1 VQVIAHRGA
10 SAEAAEHTFRAYDLA
25 LAQGADTLELDVRP
39 TADGDLVVVHDRTLA
54 RTAGDPRRVGELPTA
69 ALAGLDPAV
78 RPLLLDDVL
87 ARYGRTTRWLVEL
100 KEPQPAWE
108 GRAVAALVRHGV
120 GDLAVVQ
127 SFDGP
132 ALRRLRRAAPWL
144 AVAPLARRRRVP
156 GPAFLDRSAR
166 YADGIGVWHQA
177 VDLALVAAAH
187 ARGLAVRAFT
197 VNEPAEM
204 DRLLALGVDGLIT
217 DLPAAARTACGAGTL
232 ALAAQAA

>member
-10 SAEAAEHTFRAYDLA
+10 SAEAAEHTFEAYDLA

-39 TADGDLVVVHDRTLA
+39 TADGELVVLHDRTLA
-54 RTAGDPRRVGELPTA
+54 RTTGDPRRIGECTA
-69 ALAGLDPAV
+69 GALVELDPAV
-78 RPLLLDDVL
+78 RPLRLDDVL

-100 KEPQPAWE
+100 KDPAPAWE
-108 GRAVAALVRHGV
+108 GSVVAALARHRV

-132 ALRRLRRAAPWL
+132 ALRRLRRANPWL
-144 AVAPLARRRRVP
+144 AVAPLARRRRLP
-156 GPAFLDRSAR
+156 GHAFLDRSAG
-166 YADGIGVWHQA
+166 YAEGIGVRHEA

-217 DLPAAARTACGAGTL
+217 DLPAAARTACGAGAL
-232 ALAAQAA
+232 ALAA

>member
-1 VQVIAHRGA
+1 MQVIAHRGA
-10 SAEAAEHTFRAYDLA
+10 SAEAAEHTFGAYDLA

-39 TADGDLVVVHDRTLA
+39 TADGELVVLHDRTLA
-54 RTAGDPRRVGELPTA
+54 RTAGDPRRLAELTA
-69 ALAGLDPAV
+69 RDLAELDPAV

-87 ARYGRTTRWLVEL
+87 ARYGRRTRWLVEL
-100 KEPQPAWE
+100 KDPQPAWE
-108 GRAVAALVRHGV
+108 GRVVAALSRHGV

-132 ALRRLRRAAPWL
+132 ALRRLRGAAPWL
-144 AVAPLARRRRVP
+144 VVSPLARRRRTP
-156 GPAFLDRSAR
+156 GPAFLDRSAG
-166 YADGIGVWHQA
+166 YADGIGVWHEA
-177 VDLALVAAAH
+177 VDLALVAGAH

-217 DLPAAARTACGAGTL
+217 DLPATARTACSAGAL
-232 ALAAQAA
+232 ALAA